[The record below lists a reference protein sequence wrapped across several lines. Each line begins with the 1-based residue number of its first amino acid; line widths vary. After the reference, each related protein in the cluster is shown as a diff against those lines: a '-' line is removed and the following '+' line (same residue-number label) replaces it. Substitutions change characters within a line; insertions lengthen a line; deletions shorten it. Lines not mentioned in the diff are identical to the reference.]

1 MPGNST
7 PTVAMTDDVK
17 ILLNGTAVSVSFM
30 NNLQQV
36 EIEQSPSVPGM
47 CKVVF
52 YDENAVIVDDTTVD
66 IGKEI
71 EIQFKSRTQT
81 SFTSAF
87 KGEVV
92 AIQPEYTEGLHIT
105 VTVIAFDKLHR
116 LNRGRKTRTFL
127 KMTDSA
133 IISRIAQEG
142 GLTAEVTS
150 TSFQHEHLTQDN
162 VTDLAYIQMLAR
174 RNGHEVRFV
183 NGKVAVKAPVAGSP
197 VATVKVGVDLQYFR
211 PHLSNANQVTEL
223 LVKGWDVQ
231 NKAAIV
237 GRATA
242 PDSHPSVGYGKTGV
256 QSTQTAFSAAQW
268 VETNSTAVNQS
279 FADTV
284 AKARLN
290 EINAGFLQGEGRTF
304 GNPAIVPGAIIKLE
318 GLGTRFSGNYKVTVA
333 RHTYSSEGVYE
344 TEFTVEGLTPSM
356 VSNLAAPQ
364 NDPPRLWHGVVPAI
378 VTNVNDPNNLGRV
391 KVKYPWL
398 NDTEESNWA
407 RVISIGAGTDRGLMI
422 MPEVNDEVIVAFENG
437 QFDVPYI
444 VGGVWNGQDAAPMAA
459 SVYHASGKIVVR
471 KLKTRTGHE
480 LTFTEKTDSS
490 MIEILESKGLKITLD
505 GTNKKIELLDGGL
518 KITLDDTGK
527 KITIDG
533 GSTAD
538 VEIKGNN
545 ITLQA
550 TTKLS
555 MTGTSQAE
563 LKGGMVNIN

>member
-1 MPGNST
+1 MPGNNT
-7 PTVAMTDDVK
+7 TALIDHIK
-17 ILLNGTAVSVSFM
+17 ILLNGSAVSTSFM
-30 NNLQQV
+30 NSLQAV
-36 EIEQSPSVPGM
+36 EIEQSPSVPSM

-52 YDENAVIVDDTTVD
+52 YDEEAVIVDDTSVD

-71 EIQFKSRTQT
+71 EIQFKSRSQT
-81 SFTSAF
+81 SFISAF
-87 KGEVV
+87 KGEIV

-105 VTVIAFDKLHR
+105 VTIIAFDKLHR

-133 IISRIAQEG
+133 IISRIVQEG
-142 GLTAEVTS
+142 GLTADVTS

-162 VTDLAYIQMLAR
+162 VNDLAYIQMLAR
-174 RNGHEVRFV
+174 RNGHEVRFKD
-183 NGKVAVKAPVAGSP
+183 GKVAVKAPVAGSA
-197 VATVKVGVDLQYFR
+197 VATCKVGVDLQYFR
-211 PHLSNANQVTEL
+211 PHLSTANQVTEA

-231 NKAAIV
+231 QKQAV
-237 GRATA
+237 TGRATTA
-242 PDSHPSVGYGKTGV
+242 DSHPSVGYGKTGL
-256 QSTQTAFSAAQW
+256 QTTQAAFSGTPQW
-268 VETNSTAVNQS
+268 VETSSTAVNQS

-290 EINAGFLQGEGRTF
+290 ELNAGFLQGEGRIF
-304 GNPAIVPGAIIKLE
+304 GNVAVVPGAIITLQ

-333 RHTYSSEGVYE
+333 RHLYSNDRGYE

-356 VSNLAAPQ
+356 VSSLIAPQ
-364 NDPPRLWHGVVPAI
+364 QDPPRLWHGVVPAL
-378 VTNVNDPNNLGRV
+378 VTNVNDPSNLGRV

-398 NDTEESNWA
+398 NDAEESNWA
-407 RVISIGAGTDRGLMI
+407 RVISVGAGNQRGLMI

-444 VGGVWNGQDAAPMAA
+444 VGGVWNGQDAPPMQS
-459 SVYHASGKIVVR
+459 SVFHNGGKVVVR

-490 MIEILESKGLKITLD
+490 TIEILESKGLKITLD
-505 GTNKKIELLDGGL
+505 GTNKKIELLDGAL

-533 GSTAD
+533 GSAAD

-555 MTGTSQAE
+555 LTGTSQAE